1 MRAYSA
7 KAPSQPGGSRAS
19 AAWSCL
25 CRSNS
30 TMTRDSGIRLMRS
43 YARSWQAVEHNA
55 SIDTT
60 RGPALVRSS
69 ANALSLPPLHS
80 RVASAVVF
88 E

>member
-1 MRAYSA
+1 MVVLAPQQLDDDPRLGDPPHPVLRADW
-7 KAPSQPGGSRAS
+7 P
-19 AAWSCL
+19 
-25 CRSNS
+25 
-30 TMTRDSGIRLMRS
+30 
-43 YARSWQAVEHNA
+43 AVRHNA